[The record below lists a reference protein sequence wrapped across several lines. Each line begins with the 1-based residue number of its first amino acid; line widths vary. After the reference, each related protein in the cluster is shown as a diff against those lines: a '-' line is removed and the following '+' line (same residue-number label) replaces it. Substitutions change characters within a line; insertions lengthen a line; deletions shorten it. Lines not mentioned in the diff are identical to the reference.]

1 MKPKALGKIATDFGM
16 TALLMLLMVFER
28 VGQAAHEWIG
38 IGIFLLFILH
48 HILNRNWS
56 KNLFRGNYSPIRILQ
71 TVSAALVLV
80 TMLGSMVSAVLISRQ
95 VFAFLPISG
104 GRAFGRSLHMLC
116 AYWGFVLLSLHLGL
130 HWNQMMGMAGRL
142 CRHPSRLR
150 RILLRILGVCIAL
163 YGIYAFFSRGFPGY
177 IFLQNQFVFFDFDE
191 PLVFLLLDHL
201 AILGLFVW
209 LGHYLA
215 RAAGYFHRK
224 RANGK

>member
-1 MKPKALGKIATDFGM
+1 M

-104 GRAFGRSLHMLC
+104 GRAFGR
-116 AYWGFVLLSLHLGL
+116 
-130 HWNQMMGMAGRL
+130 
-142 CRHPSRLR
+142 
-150 RILLRILGVCIAL
+150 
-163 YGIYAFFSRGFPGY
+163 
-177 IFLQNQFVFFDFDE
+177 
-191 PLVFLLLDHL
+191 
-201 AILGLFVW
+201 
-209 LGHYLA
+209 
-215 RAAGYFHRK
+215 
-224 RANGK
+224 

>member
-16 TALLMLLMVFER
+16 TALLMLLMAFER
-28 VGQAAHEWIG
+28 VGRTAHEWIG

>member
-1 MKPKALGKIATDFGM
+1 MKPKALGKIGIDFGM
-16 TALLMLLMVFER
+16 TVLLMLLMAFER
-28 VGQAAHEWIG
+28 VGRAAHEWIG

-71 TVSAALVLV
+71 TVSAALVLM

-150 RILLRILGVCIAL
+150 RILLRILGACIAL
-163 YGIYAFFSRGFPGY
+163 YGIYAFCSRGFPGY
-177 IFLQNQFVFFDFDE
+177 MSLQNQFVFFDFDE

-224 RANGK
+224 RASGK